1 MWVLGECGCRR
12 ERMTGERGCDRCVS
26 ADVIDVAVD
35 VSVGCESVNEG
46 VMGVFA
52 GVRVYDKCE
61 YGCEHGVTGEDK
73 CE

>member
-26 ADVIDVAVD
+26 ADVIDVAMD

-46 VMGVFA
+46 VTGVFA
-52 GVRVYDKCE
+52 GVRVMTNVSM
-61 YGCEHGVTGEDK
+61 GVSMV
-73 CE
+73 

>member
-52 GVRVYDKCE
+52 GVRVMTNVSM
-61 YGCEHGVTGEDK
+61 GVSMV
-73 CE
+73 